1 MIINLSKFVSV
12 KNIEVNLTKLIPGIY
27 FLIWVDETTQRWKR
41 INGQYVPHKDG
52 NYVID
57 HGFDLS
63 NTVPRVLK
71 YIGESNKPIK
81 RLIDHYTIIDEEDNR
96 GIGPKFTHVR
106 IIKNFKRLF
115 YDTIRLHHESLFV
128 RKYLPD
134 LNSASNFTENELI
147 ILRNSAGLVTHHD
160 LLRPYTF
167 HARDVY
173 RAFKAWEAEDENYL
187 NTELIRPKLK
197 NRAGL
202 IHPNKR
208 DTTSYKNKKGLKLT
222 FGHWFHSAVVPNHI
236 KQKKAMADWWSRIR
250 KYTKLFNPE
259 RYIKIIKRDRIASQ
273 KTYRRDTAYIKK
285 KQSIYYQ
292 QRKIKKQPELL

>member
-1 MIINLSKFVSV
+1 MIINLNKFVSV
-12 KNIEVNLTKLIPGIY
+12 KNTQVDLTNLIPGIY
-27 FLIWVDETTQRWKR
+27 FLIWVDENTQRWKK

-57 HGFDLS
+57 HGFDLK

-71 YIGESNKPIK
+71 YIGESSKPIK
-81 RLIDHYTIIDEEDNR
+81 RLIDHYTSVDENDNR

-106 IIKNFKRLF
+106 IIKGFKRFF
-115 YDTIRLHHESLFV
+115 YDTIRLHHETLFV

-147 ILRNSAGLVTHHD
+147 ILRNSNGLVTPYD
-160 LLRPYTF
+160 LLKPYAF

-173 RAFKAWEAEDENYL
+173 RAFKAWEIEDQNYL
-187 NTELIRPKLK
+187 NTELVKCRLK

-202 IHPNKR
+202 IHYNKR
-208 DTTSYKNKKGLKLT
+208 DTTTYKNKKGEKPT
-222 FGHWFHSAVVPNHI
+222 FGNWFHMAVTPNHK
-236 KQKKAMADWWSRIR
+236 KQKEAFSDWGKRIR

-259 RYIKIIKRDRIASQ
+259 RYIKIIKRDRLTSK
-273 KTYRRDTAYIKK
+273 KTYTRDFDYIKK
-285 KQSIYYQ
+285 KQAIYYQ
-292 QRKIKKQPELL
+292 QRKNKNQQKLV

>member
-1 MIINLSKFVSV
+1 MIINLNKFVSV

-41 INGQYVPHKDG
+41 IKGQYIPHKDG
-52 NYVID
+52 NYLID
-57 HGFDLS
+57 HGFDLK

-81 RLIDHYTIIDEEDNR
+81 RLIDHYTSVDEADNR

-106 IIKNFKRLF
+106 IIKNFKRFF
-115 YDTIRLHHESLFV
+115 YDTIRLHHESLLV
-128 RKYLPD
+128 RKYLPE

-147 ILRNSAGLVTHHD
+147 ILRNSAGLVTPYD
-160 LLRPYTF
+160 LLKPYTF

-173 RAFKAWEAEDENYL
+173 KAFKAWETEDENYL
-187 NTELIRPKLK
+187 NTQLIKKLK

-202 IHPNKR
+202 VHPNR
-208 DTTSYKNKKGLKLT
+208 RNTTLYKNKKGLKSK
-222 FGHWFHSAVVPNHI
+222 FGYWFHSAVVPNHI
-236 KQKKAMADWWSRIR
+236 KQKKAMSDWGSRIR

-292 QRKIKKQPELL
+292 LRKIKKQPELI

>member
-1 MIINLSKFVSV
+1 MIINLNKFVSIKYLTV
-12 KNIEVNLTKLIPGIY
+12 DLTNLVPGIY
-27 FLIWVDETTQRWKR
+27 FLLWVDETTQRWKR
-41 INGQYVPHKDG
+41 INNQYVPHKDG
-52 NYVID
+52 NYLID
-57 HGFDLS
+57 HGFDLK

-81 RLIDHYTIIDEEDNR
+81 RLIDHYTIIDKDDNR

-115 YDTIRLHHESLFV
+115 YDTIRLHHESLLV

-134 LNSASNFTENELI
+134 LNSASNFTENQLI
-147 ILRNSAGLVTHHD
+147 ILKNSNGLVTPHD
-160 LLRPYTF
+160 LLKPYAF

-173 RAFKAWEAEDENYL
+173 RAFKAWEIEDENYL
-187 NTELIRPKLK
+187 NTELIRPKLE

-202 IHPNKR
+202 THPNRR
-208 DTTSYKNKKGLKLT
+208 DTTSYRNKKGIKLK
-222 FGHWFHSAVVPNHI
+222 FGSWFYSAVSPHHK
-236 KQKKAMADWWSRIR
+236 KQKRAMTDWWSRIR

-259 RYIKIIKRDRIASQ
+259 RYIKIIKRDRLTSQ
-273 KTYRRDTAYIKK
+273 KTYRRDTDYIKK

-292 QRKIKKQPELL
+292 QRKIKKQQELL